1 MSKAGALAAR
11 PTDKESEKGRVD
23 QTRVRRYWAGKA
35 PEWAA
40 DASLAELQL
49 GDREAV
55 RTEIAAP
62 TIIRKADPRLSRLAA
77 SRAEDVEEVRE
88 RHREIRAAEIVRRR
102 HDDAAEDAGRRDIRS
117 EDPDQGA
124 ETHSDSEEDDE
135 LDQDSRRHR
144 HAQQEEEDEEE
155 QLRKRQAVRERLL
168 LQQKAVET
176 QVAAQHE
183 EEEEEEESSEYET
196 DSDEEGAPGRRL
208 LKPVFVPKESR
219 ETIAERLRQE
229 QEEIEALEKEKKR
242 AEERKLETRQIVA
255 QTVAADALAAKA
267 AAEEVQAAGG
277 ALEDVDTDEDDDE
290 VAFEAW
296 KVRELARIKA
306 EREERKKQESEA
318 LERERLKN
326 MTDEERAAWER
337 ANPKE
342 TKHEEKKKWRFMQ
355 KYWHKGAYFQEAP
368 DESRGTTAKDDIFQR
383 DYSAPTGEDKINK
396 EILPKIMQVKN
407 FGRSG
412 RTKWTH
418 LLAEDTTN
426 FEDPLTQTLASDRR
440 RALPGANMDFSKPKK
455 FKT

>member
-1 MSKAGALAAR
+1 MSIPCALR
-11 PTDKESEKGRVD
+11 SMPTDKESEKGRVD

-267 AAEEVQAAGG
+267 AAEEVQAAG
-277 ALEDVDTDEDDDE
+277 
-290 VAFEAW
+290 VAGTWAGIVAW
-296 KVRELARIKA
+296 TGTATLVR
-306 EREERKKQESEA
+306 S
-318 LERERLKN
+318 
-326 MTDEERAAWER
+326 AA
-337 ANPKE
+337 P
-342 TKHEEKKKWRFMQ
+342 
-355 KYWHKGAYFQEAP
+355 
-368 DESRGTTAKDDIFQR
+368 
-383 DYSAPTGEDKINK
+383 
-396 EILPKIMQVKN
+396 
-407 FGRSG
+407 
-412 RTKWTH
+412 
-418 LLAEDTTN
+418 
-426 FEDPLTQTLASDRR
+426 
-440 RALPGANMDFSKPKK
+440 
-455 FKT
+455 